1 MYECMCRM
9 RARLMRMFFGSYADL
24 IAASSDTTVQNGQ
37 AWRALNFA
45 IENTLQLAEFAANFV
60 RFFTCP
66 EDFTGAVKT
75 ACAAAI
81 TFALFV
87 SQLLV
92 LLVFCSSLKIWVTQH
107 LIQFWCVAAC

>member
-1 MYECMCRM
+1 M
-9 RARLMRMFFGSYADL
+9 RARSNADVFFSSRFFAAL

-45 IENTLQLAEFAANFV
+45 IDNTLQLAEFAANFV

-75 ACAAAI
+75 ACAAQI

-92 LLVFCSSLKIWVTQH
+92 LLVFCSSLKIWVT
-107 LIQFWCVAAC
+107 